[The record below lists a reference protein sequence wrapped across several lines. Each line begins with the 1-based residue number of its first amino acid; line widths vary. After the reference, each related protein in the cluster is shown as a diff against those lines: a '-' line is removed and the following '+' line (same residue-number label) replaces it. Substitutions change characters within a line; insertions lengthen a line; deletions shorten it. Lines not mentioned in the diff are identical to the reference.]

1 MNHMQSNSKGIH
13 VPQCIEAFCVGRRCR
28 DFASYGNIVLGCRRE
43 KRLRVV
49 RRIKEAPTIAP
60 LKTVTNI
67 VLPGKYF
74 RADFGIRH
82 RRIQHMKIAYVSAL
96 VLFASFVGQSASAAD
111 WQIVAS
117 PSFGTG
123 ANSLVGVASAADNDV
138 WAVGWAWN
146 NGLSVYRT
154 VIEHWNG
161 ATWSLIRSPNATNG
175 YNLLNGVAVVAAN
188 DVWTVGQA
196 ANGNTYKTLVEHWN
210 GAAWSIVPSPNVV
223 GSSSALTALSV
234 VSANNIWAVGYSTDS
249 NFINRSLTMH
259 WNGAAW
265 SIVPSP
271 SVANDILFAVDVV
284 ASNDVWAV
292 GRSKPPYGED
302 RTLTLHWDGSAWN
315 IVQSPNDSTNDNTL
329 FGVATV
335 ASNDVWAVG
344 NAGSLKTLAIHWD
357 GASWSVVPT
366 PALNPNDTNP
376 VLVGIVA
383 LSSNN
388 IWTAG
393 QFIVPVEGSAQHT
406 LTENWNGSRWTVV
419 PSPNAKNSNN
429 RLHGITATP
438 SDTLWAVGTTGV
450 FGQPERTLILRKN
463 P

>member
-1 MNHMQSNSKGIH
+1 MFSNL
-13 VPQCIEAFCVGRRCR
+13 
-28 DFASYGNIVLGCRRE
+28 LGCTRGRTLVFAIE
-43 KRLRVV
+43 R
-49 RRIKEAPTIAP
+49 
-60 LKTVTNI
+60 NN
-67 VLPGKYF
+67 
-74 RADFGIRH
+74 
-82 RRIQHMKIAYVSAL
+82 HMKIARASAL
-96 VLFASFVGQSASAAD
+96 VLFALFVTRPVSAAD
-111 WQIVAS
+111 WEIIAS
-117 PSFGTG
+117 PNLGTQ
-123 ANSLVGVASAADNDV
+123 ANSLSGVAAVADNDV

-146 NGLSVYRT
+146 NRLSAYRT

-161 ATWSLIRSPNATNG
+161 ATWSLVRSPNATNG

-210 GAAWSIVPSPNVV
+210 GATWSIVPSPNVV
-223 GSSSALTALSV
+223 GSSSVLTALSV
-234 VSANNIWAVGYSTDS
+234 VSANDIWAVGYSTDS
-249 NFINRSLTMH
+249 NFVNRSLTMH

-271 SVANDILFAVDVV
+271 TVDNDILFAVDAV

-292 GRSKPPYGED
+292 GRSRPGAYED

-315 IVQSPNDSTNDNTL
+315 VVPSPNDGTNDNIL

-357 GASWSVVPT
+357 GASWSVS
-366 PALNPNDTNP
+366 PAAALDPNDTNP

-383 LSSNN
+383 LSSSN

-393 QFIVPVEGSAQHT
+393 QFILPLQGSAQQT
-406 LTENWNGSRWTVV
+406 LTESWDGSSWSVV
-419 PSPNAKNSNN
+419 PSPNVQRSNN
-429 RLHGITATP
+429 RLHGIAATP
-438 SDTLWAVGTTGV
+438 NGTLWAVGTTGV
-450 FGQPERTLILRKN
+450 FARPERTLILRKN

>member
-1 MNHMQSNSKGIH
+1 
-13 VPQCIEAFCVGRRCR
+13 
-28 DFASYGNIVLGCRRE
+28 
-43 KRLRVV
+43 
-49 RRIKEAPTIAP
+49 
-60 LKTVTNI
+60 
-67 VLPGKYF
+67 
-74 RADFGIRH
+74 
-82 RRIQHMKIAYVSAL
+82 MKIARASAL
-96 VLFASFVGQSASAAD
+96 VLFALFVTRPVSAAD
-111 WQIVAS
+111 WEIIAS
-117 PSFGTG
+117 PNLGTQ
-123 ANSLVGVASAADNDV
+123 ANSLSGVAAVADNDV

-146 NGLSVYRT
+146 NRLSAYRT

-161 ATWSLIRSPNATNG
+161 ATWSLVRSPNATNG

-210 GAAWSIVPSPNVV
+210 GATWSIVPSPNVV
-223 GSSSALTALSV
+223 GSSSVLTALSV
-234 VSANNIWAVGYSTDS
+234 VSANDIWAVGYSTDS
-249 NFINRSLTMH
+249 NFVNRSLTMH

-271 SVANDILFAVDVV
+271 TVDNDILFAVDAV

-292 GRSKPPYGED
+292 GRSRPGAYED

-315 IVQSPNDSTNDNTL
+315 VVPSPNDGTNDNIL

-357 GASWSVVPT
+357 GASWSVS
-366 PALNPNDTNP
+366 PAAALDPNDTNP

-383 LSSNN
+383 LSSSN

-393 QFIVPVEGSAQHT
+393 QFILPLQGSAQQT
-406 LTENWNGSRWTVV
+406 LTESWDGSSWSVV
-419 PSPNAKNSNN
+419 PSPNVQRSNN
-429 RLHGITATP
+429 RLHGIAATP
-438 SDTLWAVGTTGV
+438 NGTLWAVGTTGV
-450 FGQPERTLILRKN
+450 FSRPERTLILRKN